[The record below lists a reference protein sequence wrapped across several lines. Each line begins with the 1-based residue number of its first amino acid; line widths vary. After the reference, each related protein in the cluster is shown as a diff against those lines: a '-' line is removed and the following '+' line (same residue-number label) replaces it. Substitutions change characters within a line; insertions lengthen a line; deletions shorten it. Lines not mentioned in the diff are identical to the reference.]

1 MGLSLWAMYQGI
13 VVILLLNILIAMMN
27 NTYMKVWANVD
38 TEWKYSKSHY
48 QVQQY
53 LAPRA
58 IMPPPF
64 RWFYYFARIVR
75 RLKEIR
81 CFRRRLSG
89 TISGGRL
96 EEEERKKAYLTLMRK
111 LVTLKLQSET

>member
-1 MGLSLWAMYQGI
+1 MS
-13 VVILLLNILIAMMN
+13 V
-27 NTYMKVWANVD
+27 
-38 TEWKYSKSHY
+38 

-75 RLKEIR
+75 RMKEIR
-81 CFRRRLSG
+81 
-89 TISGGRL
+89 
-96 EEEERKKAYLTLMRK
+96 
-111 LVTLKLQSET
+111 